1 MKLMSKRFRVFL
13 TFDVF
18 FVGDVF
24 DEGNWVNEDGF
35 SNYMK
40 RFNSLFSVKENGK
53 TRSFVVTG
61 NHDMGFHYE

>member
-1 MKLMSKRFRVFL
+1 M
-13 TFDVF
+13 
-18 FVGDVF
+18 
-24 DEGNWVNEDGF
+24 NEDGF

-40 RFNSLFSVKENGK
+40 RFHSLFSVKENGK